1 MTEAKRLKLH
11 ELSVAQIEPL
21 EKLFTPQWPDVWKDL
36 ARCFFITLISQPVQ
50 SVQPAMQPQELA
62 VALTLGMAQD
72 FGGTQPYIPCG
83 QSQATR
89 DRTNKAIELLRA
101 GHDYQDVAQACGLTV
116 SRVRNIE
123 RQNRRARAKPK
134 P

>member
-36 ARCFFITLISQPVQ
+36 ARCFFITLISQPAQPVK
-50 SVQPAMQPQELA
+50 PAMQPQDLA

-83 QSQATR
+83 QLQAAKE
-89 DRTNKAIELLRA
+89 RTDKAIALLRA
-101 GHDYQDVAQACGLTV
+101 GHDYQAVAQACGLTA

-123 RQNRRARAKPK
+123 RQNRLARAKPK